1 MKAKTIKKKC
11 NLYNLAIMLIALLL
25 TSSCAFQ
32 EKDRL
37 SEHKKSYILY
47 SENNSFGLMKKNN
60 DPFFSLGINHIQ
72 AITYPTPLEIF
83 DKKYNSNWSL
93 AASDIKK
100 NLLKWGF
107 NTAGYGTPNDLR
119 KIMPYMM
126 PCQPLVQNSAYLG
139 QNQFSYSDIFDPD
152 IKEEI
157 VKKIENMTR
166 EKDNPNLVGYYWTD
180 TPMWDL
186 EKARKRFGMNW
197 VDFIKS
203 LPEDAYGKRRYKEF
217 KKDCTMKQYP
227 AKDEEFL
234 GIIAEEYYG
243 LIGPTT
249 RKNDPDTL
257 IFGERYLMDNHPK
270 QVLSAALP
278 FIDVL
283 SIQPNGTH
291 FIHEYYDDLYAFTGK
306 PIIICD
312 HQCSFSTQLHE
323 HTMWEQLESQEHVC
337 GAYDEHLLAAVS
349 KPYIIG
355 YHRCQYIDRYDEDLK
370 MLKQGM
376 VQQNGVPYEP
386 HATLIMNVNKKVKEL
401 FNRDRFVR

>member
-1 MKAKTIKKKC
+1 MLKKTLLIIINSLLVMSFFSYGMGKRPNENLQKNESKA
-11 NLYNLAIMLIALLL
+11 
-25 TSSCAFQ
+25 
-32 EKDRL
+32 
-37 SEHKKSYILY
+37 SYILY
-47 SENNSFGLMKKNN
+47 SNNNAYGLMKEGGK
-60 DPFFSLGINHIQ
+60 PFFSLGINHIQ

-83 DKKYNSNWSL
+83 YKKYDGKWTD
-93 AASDIKK
+93 AALDIKK
-100 NLLKWGF
+100 NLLKWDF
-107 NTAGYGTPNDLR
+107 NTAGYGTPNELR
-119 KIMPYMM
+119 KIMPFMM

-139 QNQFSYSDIFDPD
+139 KDQFSYADIFDPK
-152 IKEEI
+152 IKKEI

-186 EKARKRFGMNW
+186 EKSRKRFGMNW
-197 VDFIKS
+197 VDFIKN
-203 LPEDAYGKRRYKEF
+203 LPEESYGKKRYNQF
-217 KKDCTMKQYP
+217 KRDCLLSQYP
-227 AKDEEFL
+227 AKDDDFL

-243 LIGPTT
+243 LIGPAT
-249 RKNDPDTL
+249 RKNDPNTL

-270 QVLSAALP
+270 QVLIAALP

-283 SIQPNGTH
+283 SIQPNGTR
-291 FIHEYYDDLYAFTGK
+291 FINKYYDDLYAFTGK

-312 HQCSFSTQLHE
+312 HQCSFPTHSHK

-337 GAYDEHLLAAVS
+337 GAYDEHLIAAAS

-355 YHRCQYIDRYDEDLK
+355 YHRCQYMDRYDENLE

-386 HATLIMNVNKKVKEL
+386 HATLIKEVNKKAKDL
-401 FNRDRFVR
+401 FNKNRFIR

>member
-1 MKAKTIKKKC
+1 MGKKPNENLQKNESKA
-11 NLYNLAIMLIALLL
+11 
-25 TSSCAFQ
+25 
-32 EKDRL
+32 
-37 SEHKKSYILY
+37 SYILY
-47 SENNSFGLMKKNN
+47 SNNNAYGLMKEGGK
-60 DPFFSLGINHIQ
+60 PFFSLGINHIQ

-83 DKKYNSNWSL
+83 YKKYDGKWTD
-93 AASDIKK
+93 AALDIKK
-100 NLLKWGF
+100 NLLKWDF
-107 NTAGYGTPNDLR
+107 NTAGYGTPNELR
-119 KIMPYMM
+119 KIMPFMM

-139 QNQFSYSDIFDPD
+139 KDQFSYADIFDPK
-152 IKEEI
+152 IKKEI

-186 EKARKRFGMNW
+186 EKSRKRFGMNW
-197 VDFIKS
+197 VDFIKN
-203 LPEDAYGKRRYKEF
+203 LPEESYGKKRYNQF
-217 KKDCTMKQYP
+217 KRDCLLSQYP
-227 AKDEEFL
+227 AKDDDFL

-243 LIGPTT
+243 LIGPAT
-249 RKNDPDTL
+249 RQNDPNTL

-270 QVLSAALP
+270 QVLIAALP

-283 SIQPNGTH
+283 SIQPNGTR
-291 FIHEYYDDLYAFTGK
+291 FINKYYDDLYAFTGK

-312 HQCSFSTQLHE
+312 HQCSFPTHSHK

-337 GAYDEHLLAAVS
+337 GAYDEHLIAAAS

-355 YHRCQYIDRYDEDLK
+355 YHRCQYMDRYDENLE

-386 HATLIMNVNKKVKEL
+386 HATLIKEVNKKAKDL
-401 FNRDRFVR
+401 FNKNRFIR

>member
-1 MKAKTIKKKC
+1 MSKRPNDNLQKNKSKA
-11 NLYNLAIMLIALLL
+11 
-25 TSSCAFQ
+25 
-32 EKDRL
+32 
-37 SEHKKSYILY
+37 SYILY
-47 SENNSFGLMKKNN
+47 SKNNAYGLMKEGGK
-60 DPFFSLGINHIQ
+60 PFFSLGINHIQ

-83 DKKYNSNWSL
+83 YKKYDGKWTD
-93 AASDIKK
+93 AALDIKK
-100 NLLKWGF
+100 NLLKWDF
-107 NTAGYGTPNDLR
+107 NTAGYGTPNELR
-119 KIMPYMM
+119 KIMPFMM

-139 QNQFSYSDIFDPD
+139 EDQFSYADIFDPK
-152 IKEEI
+152 IKKEI

-186 EKARKRFGMNW
+186 EKSRKRFGMNW
-197 VDFIKS
+197 VDFIKN
-203 LPEDAYGKRRYKEF
+203 LPEESYGKKRYNQF
-217 KKDCTMKQYP
+217 KRDCLLSQYP
-227 AKDEEFL
+227 AKDDDFL

-243 LIGPTT
+243 LIGPAT
-249 RKNDPDTL
+249 RKNDPNTL

-270 QVLSAALP
+270 QVLIAALP

-283 SIQPNGTH
+283 SIQPNGTR
-291 FIHEYYDDLYAFTGK
+291 FINKYYDDLYAFTGK

-312 HQCSFSTQLHE
+312 HQCSFPTHSHK

-337 GAYDEHLLAAVS
+337 GAYDEHLIAAAS

-355 YHRCQYIDRYDEDLK
+355 YHRCQYMDRYDENLK

-386 HATLIMNVNKKVKEL
+386 HATLIKEVNKKAKDL
-401 FNRDRFVR
+401 FNKNRFIR

>member
-1 MKAKTIKKKC
+1 MGKRPNENLQKNESKA
-11 NLYNLAIMLIALLL
+11 
-25 TSSCAFQ
+25 
-32 EKDRL
+32 
-37 SEHKKSYILY
+37 SYILY
-47 SENNSFGLMKKNN
+47 SNNNAYGLMKEGGK
-60 DPFFSLGINHIQ
+60 PFFSLGINHIQ

-83 DKKYNSNWSL
+83 YKKYDGKWTD
-93 AASDIKK
+93 AALDIKK
-100 NLLKWGF
+100 NLLKWDF
-107 NTAGYGTPNDLR
+107 NTAGYGTPNELR
-119 KIMPYMM
+119 KIMPFMM

-139 QNQFSYSDIFDPD
+139 KDQFSYADIFDPK
-152 IKEEI
+152 IKKEI

-186 EKARKRFGMNW
+186 EKSRKRFGMNW
-197 VDFIKS
+197 VDFIKN
-203 LPEDAYGKRRYKEF
+203 LPEESYGKKRYNQF
-217 KKDCTMKQYP
+217 KRDCLLSQYP
-227 AKDEEFL
+227 AKDDDFL

-243 LIGPTT
+243 LIGPAT
-249 RKNDPDTL
+249 RKNDPNTL

-270 QVLSAALP
+270 QVLIAALP

-283 SIQPNGTH
+283 SIQPNGTR
-291 FIHEYYDDLYAFTGK
+291 FINKYYDDLYAFTGK

-312 HQCSFSTQLHE
+312 HQCSFPTHSHK

-337 GAYDEHLLAAVS
+337 GAYDEHLIAAAS

-355 YHRCQYIDRYDEDLK
+355 YHRCQYMDRYDENLE

-386 HATLIMNVNKKVKEL
+386 HATLIKEVNKKVKDL
-401 FNRDRFVR
+401 FNKNRFIR

>member
-1 MKAKTIKKKC
+1 MLKKTLLIIINSLLVMSFFSYGMGKKPNENLQKNESKA
-11 NLYNLAIMLIALLL
+11 
-25 TSSCAFQ
+25 
-32 EKDRL
+32 
-37 SEHKKSYILY
+37 SYILY
-47 SENNSFGLMKKNN
+47 SNNNAYGLMKEGGK
-60 DPFFSLGINHIQ
+60 PFFSLGINHIQ

-83 DKKYNSNWSL
+83 YKKYDGKWTD
-93 AASDIKK
+93 AALDIKK
-100 NLLKWGF
+100 NLLKWDF
-107 NTAGYGTPNDLR
+107 NTAGYGTPNELR
-119 KIMPYMM
+119 KIMPFMM

-139 QNQFSYSDIFDPD
+139 KDQFSYADIFDPK
-152 IKEEI
+152 IKKEI

-186 EKARKRFGMNW
+186 EKSRKRFGMNW
-197 VDFIKS
+197 VDFIKN
-203 LPEDAYGKRRYKEF
+203 LPEESYGKKRYNQF
-217 KKDCTMKQYP
+217 KRDCLLSQYP
-227 AKDEEFL
+227 AKDDDFL

-243 LIGPTT
+243 LIGPAT
-249 RKNDPDTL
+249 RQNDPNTL

-270 QVLSAALP
+270 QVLIAALP

-283 SIQPNGTH
+283 SIQPNGTR
-291 FIHEYYDDLYAFTGK
+291 FINKYYDDLYAFTGK

-312 HQCSFSTQLHE
+312 HQCSFPTHSYK

-337 GAYDEHLLAAVS
+337 GAYDEHLIAAAS

-355 YHRCQYIDRYDEDLK
+355 YHRCQYMDRYDENLE

-386 HATLIMNVNKKVKEL
+386 HATLIKEVNKKVKDL
-401 FNRDRFVR
+401 FNKNRFIR